1 MRTNG
6 EIRPVDMMVEP
17 LPVALDVARGT
28 CRLLW
33 LQGWSPLCEVTLADG
48 HLADI
53 MALNGRGEIL
63 IVEIKV
69 SAADLLGDRK
79 WQHYR
84 DFADRFAWAVPA
96 HLAVHLEGER
106 FAPDACGLLVADRHE
121 ALWVRDACET
131 KLAPAR
137 RKAVTL
143 AFARAGAER
152 ALRGLDPGFDG
163 FRQW

>member
-1 MRTNG
+1 MT
-6 EIRPVDMMVEP
+6 PLTAVDV
-17 LPVALDVARGT
+17 VRGT

-33 LQGWSPLCEVTLADG
+33 LQGGSPLTEVTLADG
-48 HLADI
+48 HRADI

-79 WQHYR
+79 WHHYR
-84 DFADRFAWAVPA
+84 DFADRFAWAVPP
-96 HLAVHLEGER
+96 HLADHLAAER
-106 FAPDACGLLVADRHE
+106 FAPEACGLLVADRHE
-121 ALWVRDACET
+121 ALWVREACEA

-143 AFARAGAER
+143 AFARTGAER
-152 ALRGLDPGFDG
+152 ALRGMDPGFDG
-163 FRQW
+163 FGQW

>member
-1 MRTNG
+1 MD
-6 EIRPVDMMVEP
+6 VMAEP

-48 HLADI
+48 HRADI
-53 MALNGRGEIL
+53 MAINGRGEIL

-79 WQHYR
+79 WHHYR

-96 HLAVHLEGER
+96 HLAGHLEGER

-163 FRQW
+163 FREW

>member
-1 MRTNG
+1 MNT
-6 EIRPVDMMVEP
+6 P
-17 LPVALDVARGT
+17 LTSADVCRGT

-48 HLADI
+48 HRADI
-53 MALNGRGEIL
+53 MALGGRGEIL
-63 IVEIKV
+63 IVEVKV

-84 DFADRFAWAVPA
+84 GFADRFAWAVPA
-96 HLAVHLEGER
+96 HLSGHLGAER

-121 ALWVRDACET
+121 ALWVRDACVEP
-131 KLAPAR
+131 LAPAR

-152 ALRGLDPGFDG
+152 AMRGMDPGFEG
-163 FRQW
+163 FGAW